1 MGILI
6 ITWNYPPRRGG
17 MEHLLASLCEGL
29 RKNHRVEVIT
39 AYAEGSAHWEVGI
52 HRPRQP
58 GLLIFFLFALWRG
71 ASLLR
76 RDSAI
81 TIILGGSVLV
91 TPIVV
96 LLARLF
102 RRKAVI
108 QTHGLDLI
116 YRNRIY
122 QWLIVHWLR
131 YADRVIANSRHT
143 ASMAMAK
150 GVCADSIS
158 AIPPGVDCDRFQ
170 VAPSAEFLKS
180 VRGLEGQKIILFVGR
195 LARRKGVKEFIERSL
210 VQIVKDVPEA
220 CFVIVGENPTESLA
234 HHDDVAGEIRRT
246 IAAVKLSNS
255 VRWLTG
261 VDDDE
266 LVQMYQLCD
275 VLVLPVLEMNDD
287 VEGFGIVALEAAAA
301 GKPVVATRV
310 GGIPD
315 AIEESKSG
323 ILVAPGDYKSLSEA
337 ILSVL
342 SDRSAASTMG
352 EYGRRRVANY
362 FAWRVVVARYEREFN
377 RAAGTGHP

>member
-1 MGILI
+1 
-6 ITWNYPPRRGG
+6 
-17 MEHLLASLCEGL
+17 
-29 RKNHRVEVIT
+29 
-39 AYAEGSAHWEVGI
+39 
-52 HRPRQP
+52 
-58 GLLIFFLFALWRG
+58 
-71 ASLLR
+71 
-76 RDSAI
+76 
-81 TIILGGSVLV
+81 
-91 TPIVV
+91 
-96 LLARLF
+96 
-102 RRKAVI
+102 
-108 QTHGLDLI
+108 
-116 YRNRIY
+116 
-122 QWLIVHWLR
+122 
-131 YADRVIANSRHT
+131 
-143 ASMAMAK
+143 
-150 GVCADSIS
+150 
-158 AIPPGVDCDRFQ
+158 
-170 VAPSAEFLKS
+170 
-180 VRGLEGQKIILFVGR
+180 
-195 LARRKGVKEFIERSL
+195 
-210 VQIVKDVPEA
+210 
-220 CFVIVGENPTESLA
+220 LA